1 MQVVVL
7 AEAGAV
13 EAQAP
18 GEHHVGEPHESAL
31 AIAERGRRRL
41 ERREV
46 VHAIVDHHRRPHV
59 AQERQRHRRVE
70 PRDAVV
76 AEVARRELAGEQTL
90 QPGHLRV
97 IEARLR
103 DRRMRAQHLDT
114 REGLQ
119 PLHITAVRVVH
130 RLLDEQHAVV
140 LRESGMQVLGTLEH
154 EVPAQVRKRDQ
165 AFHASR
171 TSR

>member
-31 AIAERGRRRL
+31 AIAERGRRPL

-97 IEARLR
+97 MEPGSVTGVCARSTSIPG
-103 DRRMRAQHLDT
+103 RAP
-114 REGLQ
+114 

-154 EVPAQVRKRDQ
+154 EVAAQVRKRDQ